1 MRPISD
7 RDKRTLRLAS
17 MGLGIY
23 LALFF
28 GLRGW
33 KSLEAGRAEYQSQ
46 LLEAQ
51 RLKQELLLYA
61 DKTERVEQLRKT
73 FRFDPMTLARTSLV
87 AQASAAIQKAA
98 AAGQLQLGPIRESAG
113 RPSTK
118 ELSSMQLEATGPVPA
133 VVKWLHRLE
142 GLGFPLVIDT
152 VQMTVEAN
160 KPGAVKLSLTIVIL
174 DFEAWKNAEA
184 RHA

>member
-17 MGLGIY
+17 TGLSIY

-28 GLRGW
+28 GMRGW
-33 KSLEAGRAEYQSQ
+33 KGLEAGREEYQRQ
-46 LLEAQ
+46 LFEAQ

-61 DKTERVEQLRKT
+61 DKTELVEKLKQT

-87 AQASAAIQKAA
+87 AQASAAMQKAA
-98 AAGQLQLGPIRESAG
+98 ATGQVQLGPIRESAG
-113 RPSTK
+113 RPSTR

-160 KPGAVKLSLTIVIL
+160 KPGVVKISLTIVIL
-174 DFEAWKNAEA
+174 DFEQW
-184 RHA
+184 